1 MTPFFIA
8 WIPRIRAASFVLVGA
23 AASAACGTPPPTA
36 MDVSRLD
43 ASDAIAVDVVVP
55 SDVVADADLGP
66 VSVRMDLSLEGG
78 FYVAP
83 FPGEHRRREDGS
95 VDVSR
100 FPNPRRN
107 DYAASLIALAGQRDG
122 FGLTSA
128 VYFQL
133 TGSPNVSRLP
143 SVAESVTSS
152 ARVFLVAA
160 QSMPGEPQ
168 PARVPVEVTFQSN
181 GGPFGA
187 PNMLVVRPVQGF
199 VLRPS
204 TLYAAVV
211 LREVRDTMD
220 RPLEAAPA
228 LRALVEG
235 QRVDA
240 LSSGAQ
246 DSYRRALDSLRTQG
260 VALSDI
266 AGLTVFRTGD
276 PTADFQRFRTHAIAQ
291 PPIAPIERF
300 RRTELFDTFCVYES
314 VVEMPVYQRGEPP
327 YTSSGGEWT
336 TDMRGTPMVQRRERA
351 RLVLTV
357 PRATM
362 PSGGYPIVVFSRT
375 GGGGDRPLVERGVR
389 GSNGGP
395 PLAPGTGPALEFA
408 RAGWAGISPDGP
420 HGGLRNVTRTD
431 EQLLVFNFGNLG
443 AMRDNVRQSA
453 LELVLVAHALPSIRV
468 DASDCPGATAE
479 ARFDTSSLA
488 IMGHSMGA
496 SIAPLAVAFEPR
508 FRAML
513 LSGAGASW
521 TENVVHKLRPLAVR
535 PLAEALV
542 GYTGTGRMLR
552 GDDPILNILQW
563 AGETSDAQVFNR
575 YVIDEPPEG
584 RARHVLMMQGIV
596 DHYIMPPI
604 ANAGSLSLGLDLGGQ
619 PLDATTME
627 LARFTPIA
635 SLLGFA
641 GRSAMALPARGNRA
655 SQGAMVTAILTQTRE
670 DGVEDGH
677 EVVFQTE
684 APRRQYRCFL
694 ESLARGV
701 PRVPAQG
708 ALGGACE

>member
-1 MTPFFIA
+1 
-8 WIPRIRAASFVLVGA
+8 
-23 AASAACGTPPPTA
+23 
-36 MDVSRLD
+36 MDVTRGD
-43 ASDAIAVDVVVP
+43 AVDVAPNEAATVT
-55 SDVVADADLGP
+55 DVATDADLGP
-66 VSVRMDLSLEGG
+66 ASVRMDLSLSSG
-78 FYVAP
+78 FYAAP
-83 FPGEHRRREDGS
+83 FPGEHRRREDGT
-95 VDVSR
+95 VDVAQ

-107 DYAASLIALAGQRDG
+107 DYASSLIALAAQRDG

-133 TGSPNVSRLP
+133 TASPNVMRLP
-143 SVAESVTSS
+143 SVAESVTRD

-160 QSMPGEPQ
+160 QSMPGEVQ
-168 PARVPVEVTFQSN
+168 PSRVPIEVTFQSN

-199 VLRPS
+199 VLQPS
-204 TLYAAVV
+204 TLYAAVIM
-211 LREVRDTMD
+211 RSVRDTMD
-220 RPLEAAPA
+220 RPLDPAPA

-240 LSSGAQ
+240 LSAGAL

-260 VALSDI
+260 VTLSDI

-276 PTADFQRFRTHAIAQ
+276 PTAEFQRFRTHAIAQ
-291 PPIAPIERF
+291 TPVAPADRF

-327 YTSSGGEWT
+327 YAAAGGEWT
-336 TDMRGTPMVQRRERA
+336 TDMRGTPIVQRRERA
-351 RLVLTV
+351 RVLLTV
-357 PRATM
+357 PRRPM
-362 PSGGYPIVVFSRT
+362 PAAGYPVVVFSRT
-375 GGGGDRPLVERGVR
+375 GAGGDRALVERGVR
-389 GSNGGP
+389 GVNGGP
-395 PLAPGTGPALEFA
+395 ALAPGTGPALEFA

-420 HGGLRNVTRTD
+420 HGGVRNITRSD

-443 AMRDNVRQSA
+443 ALRDNVRQSA
-453 LELVLVAHALPSIRV
+453 LELVLLAHALPSIRV
-468 DASDCPGATAE
+468 DASDCPGAATD

-496 SIAPLAVAFEPR
+496 SIAPLAAAFEPR

-552 GDDPILNILQW
+552 GDDPILNVLQW

-575 YVIDEPPEG
+575 YVIDQPPEG
-584 RARHVLMMQGIV
+584 QPRHVLMMQGIV
-596 DHYIMPPI
+596 DRYIMPPI

-619 PLDATTME
+619 ALDGTTME

-635 SLLGFA
+635 SLLPLA
-641 GRSAMALPARGNRA
+641 ARSAISLPARSNRMI
-655 SQGAMVTAILTQTRE
+655 QGMGVTAVLTQTRE

-684 APRRQYRCFL
+684 PPRRQYRCFL
-694 ESLARGV
+694 ESLARGA
-701 PRVPAQG
+701 PMVPAQG
-708 ALGGACE
+708 ALDGPCD